1 MRAEGLYE
9 QVAELTRQGARFVVA
24 TITDVKGSSPRDVGT
39 KMLILGDGTIVETIG
54 GGVLEKQVVADALDC
69 LAKGVSRSER
79 YELRDQGEHALGAL
93 CGGEATVF
101 FDVHTPDRTLLI
113 VGAGHV
119 GQALCRFGAL
129 LEYRVV
135 VLDAREDMVTPERF
149 PQADRRICGDPAR
162 TAELFDIDEDT
173 SVVIVTHGH
182 VHDKAALRSVIA
194 STAGYI
200 GMIGSRNKVRTVFAQ
215 LGEEG
220 VSPELLDRVHSPIG
234 LDIGAETP
242 AELALCIMAE
252 VVAAGYDK
260 LPPRAA
266 AAAEAAGPGGEAG
279 GD

>member
-9 QVAELTRQGARFVVA
+9 KVAELTRQGARFVMA
-24 TITDVKGSSPRDVGT
+24 TITDVRGSSPRDVGT
-39 KMLILGDGTIVETIG
+39 KMLVLRDGTLVESIG

-69 LAKGVSRSER
+69 LARGVSRSER
-79 YELRDQGEHALGAL
+79 YELREEGEHALGAL

-101 FDVHTPDRTLLI
+101 FDVHAPDRTLLV

-119 GQALCRFGAL
+119 GQALCRFAAL
-129 LEYRVV
+129 LDFRVV
-135 VLDAREDMVTPERF
+135 VLDAREDMVSPERF
-149 PQADRRICGDPAR
+149 PQADRRIRGDPAR

-182 VHDKAALRSVIA
+182 AHDKAALRSVVGSPA
-194 STAGYI
+194 AYV

-215 LGEEG
+215 LREEG
-220 VSPELLDRVHSPIG
+220 VSPELLGRVHAPIG
-234 LDIGAETP
+234 LDIGAQTP

-252 VVAAGYDK
+252 VVAVRYGGQAQQGVT
-260 LPPRAA
+260 PV
-266 AAAEAAGPGGEAG
+266 GEAG